1 MSSYNLSL
9 FLVFLSFF
17 NFLNNSFL
25 STKDFSIS
33 VNISLDIKFNWYA
46 SRAYVVDDKWAE
58 LAKQFIDDPTKVEF
72 HRGTLGWEKT
82 KCASAELLRSGSF
95 SQYRLTP
102 VYEWQWLYQVNG
114 QYYLTQY
121 WYKDKKEVMNQ
132 IMDAIDSL
140 ELFEPSKRLMR

>member
-1 MSSYNLSL
+1 MTHREEIIRWA
-9 FLVFLSFF
+9 
-17 NFLNNSFL
+17 NSPDD
-25 STKDFSIS
+25 TKVWVKDIS
-33 VNISLDIKFNWYA
+33 GWKIIDSPNWYA